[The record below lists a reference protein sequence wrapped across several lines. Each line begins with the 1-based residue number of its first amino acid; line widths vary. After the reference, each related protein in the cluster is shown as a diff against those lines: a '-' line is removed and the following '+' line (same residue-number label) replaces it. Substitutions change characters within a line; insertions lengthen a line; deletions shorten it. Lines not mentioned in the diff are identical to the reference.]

1 MSSQAATRSAIAG
14 AVEPDEDAM
23 MMIARRTWIVPRLP
37 RRTIRS
43 RLWPSASVSRRAPT
57 DLVMADLTLKPPMIQ
72 TKINTSTD
80 RGPRPVSRRPN
91 KRSRPAHSYGVLCC
105 QGACGDLP
113 LGVVRQAV
121 SGGRGCMEAGG
132 RNCPGSGRLTTHGRD
147 SDTRIGYLHD
157 GVFVGNGPL
166 SRKRA
171 SPGIPPLW
179 GAGLLIV
186 GSRIVP
192 RAALA
197 GSFSHRPFWGARC
210 RMSRQGGM
218 G

>member
-1 MSSQAATRSAIAG
+1 MVCCVVKVRAG
-14 AVEPDEDAM
+14 ICRWVLR
-23 MMIARRTWIVPRLP
+23 ARRF
-37 RRTIRS
+37 
-43 RLWPSASVSRRAPT
+43 
-57 DLVMADLTLKPPMIQ
+57 
-72 TKINTSTD
+72 
-80 RGPRPVSRRPN
+80 RG
-91 KRSRPAHSYGVLCC
+91 GV
-105 QGACGDLP
+105 
-113 LGVVRQAV
+113 AV
-121 SGGRGCMEAGG
+121 EAGG

-171 SPGIPPLW
+171 SPGIPPPG

-186 GSRIVP
+186 RSRIVP

-210 RMSRQGGM
+210 RVSPVSYTHLRAHETVLELVW
-218 G
+218 